1 MVRLITGIITKP
13 VFKVNKRVIGE
24 LEREQMDNLK
34 LYFEW
39 DPIPFNKL
47 YPIIFNSLENEAFK
61 RNPRYK
67 IPKIIHQ
74 VWLGNK

>member
-47 YPIIFNSLENEAFK
+47 YPIMFNSLENEAFK
-61 RNPRYK
+61 RNPR
-67 IPKIIHQ
+67 
-74 VWLGNK
+74 